1 MAVIN
6 EVLKEMGEQIE
17 DLISVAVVGMDG
29 LVIADY
35 KPEGKESDEYVV
47 EYTSATL
54 TTSMKGL
61 YTVINGLELGKMVD
75 NLLSTEKAHF
85 ITKPLGDASVFLAVV
100 AKRGVNLGAIRYY
113 TKIYAQKLWDAL
125 PH

>member
-47 EYTSATL
+47 E
-54 TTSMKGL
+54 
-61 YTVINGLELGKMVD
+61 
-75 NLLSTEKAHF
+75 
-85 ITKPLGDASVFLAVV
+85 
-100 AKRGVNLGAIRYY
+100 
-113 TKIYAQKLWDAL
+113 
-125 PH
+125 